1 MYYDLMEDYGKL
13 LRIRNCTDNP
23 VKREVYTNRLREIK
37 ATMDYFH
44 HYAVNDDALPEHES
58 ITPAFIIR

>member
-13 LRIRNCTDNP
+13 LRIRNHTGNP
-23 VKREVYTNRLREIK
+23 AKREVYTNRLREIK

-44 HYAVNDDALPEHES
+44 HHNVSDDPLPDREA